1 MRAWLALL
9 VAALLQLK
17 VFVVSKPFVDEL
29 EDGLEDSKNYLVR
42 NSLQGLQGNSLIN
55 SR

>member
-17 VFVVSKPFVDEL
+17 VFVVSKPFVEN
-29 EDGLEDSKNYLVR
+29 GLEDSKNYLVR